1 MNFLITGGAGFIG
14 SAVVRH
20 LINNTDHNVLNIDKL
35 TYASNLESVSAVS
48 NSERYQFLKID
59 ICNIKSLEDA
69 FIEFTPDI
77 VMHLAAETHV
87 DRSIE
92 DPDNFIMSNIIG
104 TYNLLKVAK
113 KYWATLPKNKKAY
126 FRFHNISTDEVFG
139 DLKDSNESFNESTS
153 YFPSSPYSASKASA
167 DHLVRSWHRTYDFPA
182 IITHCSNNY
191 GPFQF
196 PEKLIPTIILNVIN
210 KKPIPIFG
218 DGNQIRDWLHVQDH
232 AEALILCAMS
242 GEVGGTYN
250 IGDNNEIANIDLV
263 HRILKVVEGLD
274 HPLIDNSFDY
284 KLLIQFV
291 EDRPGH
297 DQRYSIDSSKIN
309 KKLNWYAKKNFDDGI
324 GETVKWYL
332 DNHLLYT

>member
-48 NSERYQFLKID
+48 NSDRYQFLKID
-59 ICNIKSLEDA
+59 ICNIKSLEGA

-87 DRSIE
+87 DRSID
-92 DPDNFIMSNIIG
+92 DPDNFITSNIIG

-113 KYWATLPKNKKAY
+113 KYWANLPKNKKVN

-139 DLKDSNESFNESTS
+139 DLKDSNESFNESAS

-232 AEALILCAMS
+232 AEALILCAMN

-284 KLLIQFV
+284 KLLIQFI

-309 KKLNWYAKKNFDDGI
+309 KKLNWSAKKNFDDGI
-324 GETVKWYL
+324 DETIKWYL
-332 DNHLLYT
+332 DNHLLYI

>member
-92 DPDNFIMSNIIG
+92 DPDNFITSNIIG
-104 TYNLLKVAK
+104 TYSLLKVAK
-113 KYWATLPKNKKAY
+113 NYWGNLPKNKKVN

-139 DLKDSNESFNESTS
+139 DLKDSKESFHEGTS

-167 DHLVRSWHRTYDFPA
+167 DHLVRSWHRTYDFPI

-232 AEALILCAMS
+232 AEALILCAMN

-263 HRILKVVEGLD
+263 HRILKVVQGLD
-274 HPLIDNSFDY
+274 HPLIDNSFNY
-284 KLLIQFV
+284 KLLIQFI

-309 KKLNWYAKKNFDDGI
+309 KKLNWSAKKNFDDGI
-324 GETVKWYL
+324 DETVKWYL